1 MFSRLDRRTRG
12 KKREAIKER
21 GEKKL
26 PTKKRKVCSSNGIR
40 SETILPISANY
51 IIFKEIM
58 IDRVNFIYLMN
69 NS

>member
-1 MFSRLDRRTRG
+1 MFSQLDRRTRG

-40 SETILPISANY
+40 SETSYKCKL
-51 IIFKEIM
+51 FKEIT
-58 IDRVNFIYLMN
+58 IDRVNFIYIMN